1 MRRSPSSRLFPRSP
15 RHVLRTPCQIVRL
28 RDFRLIADRV
38 ENFSAGGLLVSPAE
52 PVLTGEE
59 VLISLRFPQ
68 TDEWFDATAVVSRV
82 VHGRRPGEWSRR
94 LGLEF
99 HELDLEGK
107 CLIERQLR
115 LTPPAPPRGRPG
127 RRETFSGWALARL
140 SARTLGHVTAS

>member
-1 MRRSPSSRLFPRSP
+1 
-15 RHVLRTPCQIVRL
+15 
-28 RDFRLIADRV
+28 V